1 MTDYNGEQNNI
12 LGAVQPVEVSPVEA
26 EPVVASQPQ
35 VAEPVAPAGQTY
47 EQPQP
52 VATQYQAPVAPVE
65 IPVAPVYQTPAE
77 PQPVATQ
84 YQAPVAHVEIP
95 VAPVYQAP
103 AEPQPPK
110 KSKAPIIISIMAVLL
125 VIVLAVVLVLVSG
138 DKEDDKKEKDNKK
151 ETEQVADDNSS
162 EDDSTDEA
170 HKDDKDKGDKD
181 DKDDKDDKGDEDD
194 KDDTHN
200 DEQSDSQKDEQDDTS
215 DTAPEDRGYMEYLN
229 ALGNLFTGD
238 VHSFEKLLPSGVW
251 ELMCLGKAEEL
262 GYIPTKEEVVEIF
275 IEESFADVNE
285 SEFIDSYE
293 LSIYQEKSVDSDTI
307 DMLQKNLRSYLI
319 MKNIDEAYEVSFR
332 FVMEKDGMSEM
343 ISDTAYAVNIGGE
356 WTFMSLNGDLYVFDG
371 TLFGEMDESFE
382 VGAI

>member
-12 LGAVQPVEVSPVEA
+12 LGAVEPVEVSPVEA
-26 EPVVASQPQ
+26 EPVAASQPQ
-35 VAEPVAPAGQTY
+35 VAEPVASENQTPA
-47 EQPQP
+47 EPQP

-65 IPVAPVYQTPAE
+65 IPVAPVYQ
-77 PQPVATQ
+77 
-84 YQAPVAHVEIP
+84 
-95 VAPVYQAP
+95 AP
-103 AEPQPPK
+103 AAPQPPK
-110 KSKAPIIISIMAVLL
+110 KSKAPVIFCIVAVLL
-125 VIVLAVVLVLVSG
+125 AVILAVVLIVVLV
-138 DKEDDKKEKDNKK
+138 DKSSNDEATDNKK

-162 EDDSTDEA
+162 EDDSIDEA
-170 HKDDKDKGDKD
+170 HKDDKDKGDKN
-181 DKDDKDDKGDEDD
+181 DKDDKGDEGD

-200 DEQSDSQKDEQDDTS
+200 DEQSDSQKDEQDDAS

-238 VHSFEKLLPSGVW
+238 AQSFEKLLPSGVW

-275 IEESFADVNE
+275 IEESFVDVNE

-307 DMLQKNLRSYLI
+307 DMLQKNLRSYFI

-332 FVMEKDGMSEM
+332 FKMEKDGMSKM
-343 ISDTAYAVNIGGE
+343 ISDTAYAINIGGE
-356 WTFMSLNGDLYVFDG
+356 WTFMSLNGDIYVFDG